1 MKKHL
6 FYTFLLLF
14 VVIVVITLLGI
25 ANVLHIKVEYL
36 TPLVTIV
43 LAGVGGAVIGIY
55 KKVDFFEEEEK
66 KTIPIEETYN
76 NIDEPTT
83 KAKAN
88 TLSEKRIDISS
99 IYENPTDITMEEYFL
114 AIKQLDGRF
123 NELRR
128 FSKSLNG
135 VEVNWKGFIQDVSE
149 FKLHTYECIHIS
161 IKLPEDLFADSAL
174 IILGME
180 HRTDA
185 FSCHKGDFINVKG
198 VLDLSSGIRPTIKAS
213 TFNVINC
220 KK

>member
-6 FYTFLLLF
+6 FYTFLVLF
-14 VVIVVITLLGI
+14 IVIVLITLLGI
-25 ANVLHIKVEYL
+25 INVFHIKAEYL
-36 TPLVTIV
+36 RPLVTIV
-43 LAGVGGAVIGIY
+43 IVGVGLAVIKIY
-55 KKVDFFEEEEK
+55 KKVNFFEEEKK
-66 KTIPIEETYN
+66 KTISIEETYN
-76 NIDEPTT
+76 DIDEPT
-83 KAKAN
+83 AKAEVN
-88 TLSEKRIDISS
+88 TLSEKRIDINS
-99 IYENPTDITMEEYFL
+99 ICENPTDITMEEYFL

-128 FSKSLNG
+128 FSESING
-135 VEVNWKGFIQDVSE
+135 VEVNWKGFIQNVSE

-161 IKLPEDLFADSAL
+161 IKLSEDLFAESTL

-213 TFNVINC
+213 TFNVIHC
-220 KK
+220 K